1 MYFSALSVYQET
13 TKAHTFIENQYYL
26 YKFLCK
32 LQIKATAEVRVRGFH
47 KFNPIFKLSTSLTEA
62 HKNFKTFMLTG
73 DTGIGKSLF
82 IQSYVVIVL
91 KLKPLI
97 IYHYHTY
104 DTLRNFNKE
113 IHNRIVVD

>member
-1 MYFSALSVYQET
+1 MQVT
-13 TKAHTFIENQYYL
+13 NQSYGRG
-26 YKFLCK
+26 
-32 LQIKATAEVRVRGFH
+32 RVRGFH
-47 KFNPIFKLSTSLTEA
+47 KFNPIFKLSTSLTDA

-82 IQSYVVIVL
+82 IQLYVVNVL

-113 IHNRIVVD
+113 IHNRIVVDYAKLKTPKSSKDLHTFQ